1 MESITPF
8 IAGVN
13 QKYENDFFE
22 KLNLTLSDF
31 ILVAD
36 LDRCELK
43 YINSEN
49 SIPDFP
55 KNNKKQLDKKL
66 HDILN
71 KAKYKNISAEKFKNK
86 TVETFVIVENKRNT
100 INTTQDI
107 KTRMRPRQNTL
118 NNTLL
123 SQSYKFNNFV
133 IDYKQP
139 FLISTQVY

>member
-1 MESITPF
+1 M
-8 IAGVN
+8 N

-36 LDRCELK
+36 LDKCELK
-43 YINSEN
+43 YINNEN
-49 SIPDFP
+49 NIPDFP

-71 KAKYKNISAEKFKNK
+71 KSKYKNISAEKFKNK

-100 INTTQDI
+100 INTAQEHMNRI
-107 KTRMRPRQNTL
+107 RGRKNTL

-123 SQSYKFNNFV
+123 NESYKFNNFL
-133 IDYKQP
+133 IDYK
-139 FLISTQVY
+139 FNSELD